1 MRSLLALCEHISP
14 RELPPLPRSTGPHRR
29 LDTSLCRTRSPS
41 QLHRETF
48 LASLLRGLLSAPSP
62 RCVEFQHSTR
72 VSTQQRLLFRR
83 GLTML
88 QARRYAAPSLKESA
102 SKHCRNQSAARPD
115 GLTEPS

>member
-1 MRSLLALCEHISP
+1 P
-14 RELPPLPRSTGPHRR
+14 REQIPPRYLPPLPRSIGPRQR

-41 QLHRETF
+41 RLHRETF

-72 VSTQQRLLFRR
+72 VSTQRRLLFRR

-88 QARRYAAPSLKESA
+88 RARRPAAPSLKESA
-102 SKHCRNQSAARPD
+102 SKRCRNQSAARPD
-115 GLTEPS
+115 RLTEP